1 MNDYGKNK
9 ISRRPDH
16 IFNQICRFWHNETC
30 QKKKKNMIFKIS
42 FSYVYLA
49 VERARM
55 IARQADIIAAMSLEV
70 LKGTTRGFDVCKY
83 NNTSNQGQIEW
94 NDLSCQYYKHVVSLD
109 ITVSGQ
115 CHYLSNYAPAPPLV

>member
-1 MNDYGKNK
+1 
-9 ISRRPDH
+9 
-16 IFNQICRFWHNETC
+16 
-30 QKKKKNMIFKIS
+30 MIFKIS

-70 LKGTTRGFDVCKY
+70 LKGTTRAFDVCKY

-94 NDLSCQYYKHVVSLD
+94 MIYRVNTTNILWVL
-109 ITVSGQ
+109 T
-115 CHYLSNYAPAPPLV
+115 